1 MKTTSVSCLSKLRSG
16 MTAGLAAIGLAVSG
30 SALADSGPVKVGLML
45 PYTGTFAQ
53 LGEAITNG
61 IQMAIEEHGGH
72 LGGRDVE
79 IVTVD
84 DESDPSRATQNAQ
97 RLISGERVDFL
108 IGTVHSGVATAMV
121 RVAREEGVPTII
133 PNAGFDAATGALCAP
148 NIFRTSFSSWQT
160 AYPMGKAAYE
170 RGYERMVTL
179 AWRYAFGQES
189 VAGFKQ
195 GFEEAGGEIIREIYV
210 PFPDVE
216 FQAQLA
222 EIASLRPDAVFSFF
236 AGGGAV
242 QYVRDYAAAGL
253 NETIPLTGS
262 GFLTDGTLH
271 AQGEAAEGVLTT
283 LNYSTQ
289 LDNEHNQRFVQAYEE
304 KFDMAADIYAV
315 QGYDTGILLV
325 RAMEAVNGKTSDRDA
340 LLQAMREVEF
350 PDSPRGPWQFS
361 RAQHPIQ
368 NIYLREVQNGQNV
381 VVDIAA
387 EALED
392 PARGCNM

>member
-1 MKTTSVSCLSKLRSG
+1 MKTIPKSRFAKVRSS
-16 MTAGLAAIGLAVSG
+16 MTAGLAAFGLAFSG
-30 SALADSGPVKVGLML
+30 AAAADSSPVKVGLML

-61 IQMAIEEHGGH
+61 ITMAIEENGGH
-72 LGGRDVE
+72 LGGREVE

-133 PNAGFDAATGALCAP
+133 PNAGFDAATGPLCAP

-160 AYPMGKAAYE
+160 SYPMGKAAYE
-170 RGYERMVTL
+170 RGYERVVTL

-222 EIASLRPDAVFSFF
+222 EVASLRPDAVFSFF

-253 NETIPLTGS
+253 NESIKLTGS

-271 AQGEAAEGVLTT
+271 AQGDSAEGVLTT
-283 LNYSTQ
+283 LHYSTE

-304 KFDMAADIYAV
+304 RFDMAADIYAV
-315 QGYDTGILLV
+315 QGYDTGLLLV
-325 RAMEAVNGKTSDRDA
+325 RALEAVNGNTSDRDA

-350 PDSPRGPWQFS
+350 PDSPRGPWHFS

-368 NIYLREVQNGQNV
+368 NIYLREVQDGRNV
-381 VVDIAA
+381 VIDIAA